1 MAPRLQGARLEDLL
15 PFHLKIEM
23 PSDVLIISIFVSTPQ
38 FWQFSPG
45 SWGVGGE
52 THFSLPF
59 LIFFYLSNLAP
70 LLVD

>member
-15 PFHLKIEM
+15 PFHLKIEI

-45 SWGVGGE
+45 SCGVGGRN
-52 THFSLPF
+52 TFFSTI